1 MRMLKIGAYVVGGL
15 VALLA
20 LVLILVVSFVD
31 PNDFRADIAGMVE
44 RQTGRKLTLEGD
56 LKLSVFPWLAL
67 QTGAARLSDA
77 PGFGDEPF
85 VSIQGARASVR
96 LLPLLRGK
104 LEVGK
109 ITLAGARI
117 RLITDANGHDN
128 WADLGKSQAGADA
141 AAPAGSTSLPTIAG
155 LAIEDAAVVMENR
168 QTHSQRSLREFNLT
182 TGRLASGEP
191 FDLKSDFVLDEGKA
205 LSIKG
210 HVATTVTANL
220 ERNAHQL
227 ADPAIDV
234 TVSGT
239 GFPPEGLPVR
249 IRAHSL
255 VLDIGH
261 KTHQLDGLSLTTTW
275 KGDGIPPAGIPL
287 SVVADKLAADLSAQT
302 LALTGLTVEVAGG
315 RLTGALRGQD
325 ILGTPKLQG
334 ALTLE
339 PVSPREWLPKLG
351 IELPTSRDPAV
362 LKQLSLSAQL
372 VATPSSVDF
381 SALTLKLDDTLATG
395 SLGVSDFATRALR
408 FSLDVDKIDADR
420 YLAPLPAAA
429 AAKSGAK
436 APKEPPTP
444 IPVELLRKL
453 NANGELRVG
462 EAIFSGI
469 RFTKLRLGVAAR
481 DGKVRLHPSEASM
494 YGGQY
499 RGDIGIDATAER
511 ARVSL
516 DEHVSHIEF
525 APLLKDLFDT
535 QRMSGKGSLNLK
547 ATGVGRD
554 SDELLR
560 TLAGTLDFN
569 VTDGALEGADL
580 WYEIRRARSLLKKQT
595 APQRTGPA
603 RTPFSALKGSGV
615 IRDGVWS
622 NQDLEASLQ
631 YLKVTGQGTVDVP
644 DSTLDYKL
652 LATVLKIPREGADTS
667 QMQDMV
673 DAQIP
678 VKVTG
683 ALDDPKVRP
692 DIEGLVKARV
702 KEELKKG
709 QEKLQDKLKDKLKDL
724 FNKR

>member
-20 LVLILVVSFVD
+20 VVLILVVWFVD
-31 PNDFRADIAGMVE
+31 PNDFRDDIASMVE
-44 RQTGRKLTLEGD
+44 RQTGRQLTLEGD

-85 VSIQGARASVR
+85 VAIQGARASVR
-96 LLPLLRGK
+96 LLPLLRGR

-109 ITLAGARI
+109 ITLEGARI
-117 RLITDANGHDN
+117 RLVTDANGRDN
-128 WADLGKSQAGADA
+128 WADLGKSDTAEAAGQGGA
-141 AAPAGSTSLPTIAG
+141 TSLPTIAG
-155 LAIEDAAVVMENR
+155 LEIKDAAVAMENR
-168 QTHSQRSLREFNLT
+168 QTHSERTLREFNLT

-210 HVATTVTANL
+210 HVATTVTADL
-220 ERNAHQL
+220 ERNAHRL
-227 ADPAIDV
+227 ADPAIDF
-234 TVSGT
+234 TVSGS

-249 IRAHSL
+249 VRAHSL
-255 VLDIGH
+255 TLDIGQ

-275 KGDGIPPAGIPL
+275 KGEGIPPEGIPL
-287 SVVADKLAADLSAQT
+287 SVVADRLAADLSAQT
-302 LALTGLTVEVAGG
+302 LALTGLTVEVAGA
-315 RLTGALRGQD
+315 RLTGTLQGRD
-325 ILGTPKLQG
+325 ILGALKVQG
-334 ALTLE
+334 PMTLE

-351 IELPTSRDPAV
+351 IALPTSRDPAV
-362 LKQLSLSAQL
+362 FKQLSLRGQL
-372 VATPSSVDF
+372 AATKSSVDF
-381 SALTLKLDDTLATG
+381 SSLELKLDDTRATG

-420 YLAPLPAAA
+420 YLAPAPEAAP
-429 AAKSGAK
+429 AKSDAK

-444 IPVELLRKL
+444 IPVEMLREL
-453 NANGELRVG
+453 NANGQLQVG

-469 RFTKLRLGVAAR
+469 KFTKLRLGVAAR

-499 RGDIGIDATAER
+499 RGDIGIDATSGR
-511 ARVSL
+511 ARISL
-516 DEHVSHIEF
+516 DEHVSNIEF

-535 QRMSGKGSLNLK
+535 QRMSGKGNLNLK

-554 SDELLR
+554 SGELLG
-560 TLAGTLDFN
+560 TLSGNLDFN

-580 WYEIRRARSLLKKQT
+580 WYEIRRARALLKQQ
-595 APQRTGPA
+595 AVPERAGPA
-603 RTPFSALKGSGV
+603 RTPFSALKGSGA

-644 DSTLDYKL
+644 KSTLDYKL
-652 LATVLKIPREGADTS
+652 LATVLKIPREGADAS

-692 DIEGLVKARV
+692 DVEGLIKARV
-702 KEELKKG
+702 KQELQKG
-709 QEKLQDKLKDKLKDL
+709 QEKLEDKLKDKLKDL
-724 FNKR
+724 FNKKR